1 MTGSGRYL
9 TRMLLFVAAVAALV
23 AALFPAL
30 VHAFMAN
37 VALNA
42 GIVGVLLIGILF
54 IFRQVLQLS
63 PEARWLDTYRR
74 NQPGLSVQRPPRLL
88 APLAAMLGDRQAGSR
103 MNLSAVATRSLLDS
117 IRSRLDEGRDISR
130 YMIGLLVFLGLLGTF
145 WGLLE
150 TVSSIAGVIAGL
162 GTVGGDINAFFNE
175 LKSGLQAPLAGM
187 GTAFSSSM
195 LGLAGSLV
203 LGFLDLQ
210 ASAAQNRFYN
220 ELEEWLAGMTKLGG
234 STVVADAGEGASAS
248 VPAFLQALIERTAD
262 SMDNLQ
268 RTVARGEDSRRGAS
282 NQLMQ
287 LTEKLSVLT
296 DQMKAEQQL
305 MLRLAESQMELKPI
319 LSRMADAVAGGG
331 LGGDEA
337 TRAHIRNIEVYLSR
351 LVDELASGRQQTS
364 EEVRSEIRLLARTI
378 AALADEQ
385 ARAPQPAVAGPASIA
400 KPTRATRP

>member
-1 MTGSGRYL
+1 MTGPGRYL
-9 TRMLLFVAAVAALV
+9 TRMLLFVVAVAALV
-23 AALFPAL
+23 AALFPGL

-37 VALNA
+37 VPLNS
-42 GIVGVLLIGILF
+42 GIIGVLLLGILY
-54 IFRQVLQLS
+54 IFRQVLQLA

-74 NQPGLSVQRPPRLL
+74 NAPGLSVQRPPRLL
-88 APLAAMLGDRQAGSR
+88 APLAAMLGDRQSGRIS
-103 MNLSAVATRSLLDS
+103 LSALTTRSLLDS
-117 IRSRLDEGRDISR
+117 IRSRLDEGRYLSR

-145 WGLLE
+145 WGRLE
-150 TVSSIAGVIAGL
+150 TVASIATVIGGL
-162 GTVGGDINAFFNE
+162 GGVGSADVNAFFNE
-175 LKSGLQAPLAGM
+175 LKAGLQAPLGGM

-210 ASAAQNRFYN
+210 ASQAQNRFYN
-220 ELEEWLAGMTKLGG
+220 ELEEWLAGMTKVGAG
-234 STVVADAGEGASAS
+234 PAIADSGETASI
-248 VPAFLQALIERTAD
+248 PAFLQALIERTAD

-268 RTVARGEDSRRGAS
+268 RSVARGEDSRRGAS
-282 NQLMQ
+282 TQLMQ

-305 MLRLAESQMELKPI
+305 MLRLAENQMELKPI
-319 LSRMADAVAGGG
+319 LARMADAVASGGF
-331 LGGDEA
+331 GGDEA
-337 TRAHIRNIEVYLSR
+337 TRSHIRNIEVYLSR
-351 LVDELASGRQQTS
+351 LVDEVSNGRQQTS

-385 ARAPQPAVAGPASIA
+385 QTRAPQSATAAPVV

>member
-1 MTGSGRYL
+1 
-9 TRMLLFVAAVAALV
+9 MLLFVVAVVALV

-42 GIVGVLLIGILF
+42 SIIGVLLIGILY
-54 IFRQVLQLS
+54 IFRQVLQLQ

-74 NQPGLSVQRPPRLL
+74 NAPGLSVQRAPRLL
-88 APLAAMLGDRQAGSR
+88 APLSAMLGDRQAGSR
-103 MNLSAVATRSLLDS
+103 ITLSAIATRSLLDS

-150 TVSSIAGVIAGL
+150 TVASIAGVIAGL

-175 LKSGLQAPLAGM
+175 LKTGLQAPLGGM

-210 ASAAQNRFYN
+210 ASQAQNRFYN
-220 ELEEWLAGMTKLGG
+220 ELEEWLAGMTKIGAG
-234 STVVADAGEGASAS
+234 PAIADTGEMTS

-262 SMDNLQ
+262 SMDTLQ
-268 RTVARGEDSRRGAS
+268 RAVARGEDSRKGAN

-305 MLRLAESQMELKPI
+305 MLRLAENQMELKPI
-319 LSRMADAVAGGG
+319 LSRMADTFSGGG
-331 LGGDEA
+331 FGDEA
-337 TRAHIRNIEVYLSR
+337 TRSHIRNIEVYLSR

-385 ARAPQPAVAGPASIA
+385 QTRAPAPPPPPAPAP
-400 KPTRATRP
+400 KPARTRS

>member
-9 TRMLLFVAAVAALV
+9 TRMLIFVLAVAALV

-30 VHAFMAN
+30 IHAFNAN
-37 VALNA
+37 VPLNS
-42 GIVGVLLIGILF
+42 GIVGALVLGILY
-54 IFRQVLQLS
+54 IFRQVLQLT
-63 PEARWLDTYRR
+63 PESRWLDTYRR
-74 NQPGLSVQRPPRLL
+74 NAPGLSVQRQPRLL
-88 APLAAMLGDRQAGSR
+88 APLVAMLGDRQGGRIA
-103 MNLSAVATRSLLDS
+103 LSAAATRSLLDS
-117 IRSRLDEGRDISR
+117 IRARLDEGRDISR

-150 TVSSIAGVIAGL
+150 TVSSIAGVIGGL
-162 GTVGGDINAFFNE
+162 GAVGAADINAFFAD

-210 ASAAQNRFYN
+210 ASQAQNRFFN

-234 STVVADAGEGASAS
+234 GASIADTGEATS

-262 SMDNLQ
+262 SMDTLQ
-268 RTVARGEDSRRGAS
+268 RAVARGEDSRKGANS
-282 NQLMQ
+282 QLMQ

-305 MLRLAESQMELKPI
+305 MLRLAENQMELKPI
-319 LSRMADAVAGGG
+319 LSRMADAVASGGF
-331 LGGDEA
+331 GGDEA
-337 TRAHIRNIEVYLSR
+337 TRSHIRNIEVYLSR
-351 LVDELASGRQQTS
+351 LVDELSSGRHQTS
-364 EEVRSEIRLLARTI
+364 EEIRSEIRLLSRTI
-378 AALADEQ
+378 AALAEEQ
-385 ARAPQPAVAGPASIA
+385 QPRPQPPSAPPPMP
-400 KPTRATRP
+400 KPTRASRS

>member
-1 MTGSGRYL
+1 MTGPGRYL
-9 TRMLLFVAAVAALV
+9 TRMLLFVLAVVALV

-42 GIVGVLLIGILF
+42 SIVGVLLLGILY
-54 IFRQVLQLS
+54 IFRQVLQLA

-74 NQPGLSVQRPPRLL
+74 NAPGLSVQRQPRLL
-88 APLAAMLGDRQAGSR
+88 APLSAMLGDRQAGR
-103 MNLSAVATRSLLDS
+103 MTLSAIATRSLLDS

-175 LKSGLQAPLAGM
+175 LKSGLQAPLGGM

-210 ASAAQNRFYN
+210 ASQAQNRFYN
-220 ELEEWLAGMTKLGG
+220 ELEEWLAGMTKVGAG
-234 STVVADAGEGASAS
+234 SMIADTGEPAS
-248 VPAFLQALIERTAD
+248 VPAFLQALIEKTSD

-305 MLRLAESQMELKPI
+305 MLRLAENQMELKPI
-319 LSRMADAVAGGG
+319 LSRMADAVSSGGF
-331 LGGDEA
+331 GGDEA
-337 TRAHIRNIEVYLSR
+337 TRSHIRNIEVYLSR

-378 AALADEQ
+378 AALGEEQ
-385 ARAPQPAVAGPASIA
+385 TRVQQAAPAAPVV
-400 KPTRATRP
+400 KPSRATRS

>member
-1 MTGSGRYL
+1 MTGPGRYL
-9 TRMLLFVAAVAALV
+9 TRMLLFVLAVAALV
-23 AALFPAL
+23 GGLFPAL

-37 VALNA
+37 VPLNT
-42 GIVGVLLIGILF
+42 GIVGALILGILY

-63 PEARWLDTYRR
+63 PEAAWLDTYRR
-74 NQPGLSVQRPPRLL
+74 NAPGLSVQRQPRLL
-88 APLAAMLGDRQAGSR
+88 APLATILGDRQGGR
-103 MNLSAVATRSLLDS
+103 IMLSAVATRSLLDS

-150 TVSSIAGVIAGL
+150 TVSSIANVIAGL
-162 GTVGGDINAFFNE
+162 GAVGSADINAFFSE
-175 LKSGLQAPLAGM
+175 LKSGLQAPLGGM

-210 ASAAQNRFYN
+210 ASQAQNRFYN
-220 ELEEWLAGMTKLGG
+220 ELEEWLAGMTKVG
-234 STVVADAGEGASAS
+234 AGASIGDGSEMTS

-262 SMDNLQ
+262 SMDTLQ
-268 RTVARGEDSRRGAS
+268 RAVARGEDSRKGANS
-282 NQLMQ
+282 QLMQ

-305 MLRLAESQMELKPI
+305 MLRLAENQMELKPI
-319 LSRMADAVAGGG
+319 LSRMADAVASGGF
-331 LGGDEA
+331 GGDEA
-337 TRAHIRNIEVYLSR
+337 TRSHIRNIEVYISR
-351 LVDELASGRQQTS
+351 LLDEVANGRQQTS
-364 EEVRSEIRLLARTI
+364 EEIRSEIRLLSRTI
-378 AALADEQ
+378 AALADDQQRQQSEP
-385 ARAPQPAVAGPASIA
+385 AAAPAHVA

>member
-1 MTGSGRYL
+1 MTGPGRYL
-9 TRMLLFVAAVAALV
+9 TRMLLFVVAVAALV

-37 VALNA
+37 VPLNS
-42 GIVGVLLIGILF
+42 GIVGVLLLGILY
-54 IFRQVLQLS
+54 IVRQVIQLA

-74 NQPGLSVQRPPRLL
+74 NAPGLSVQRQPRLL
-88 APLAAMLGDRQAGSR
+88 APLSAVLGDRQTGTR
-103 MNLSAVATRSLLDS
+103 MALSAVAARSLLDS

-130 YMIGLLVFLGLLGTF
+130 YLIGLLVFLGLLGTF

-150 TVSSIAGVIAGL
+150 TVSSIAGVIGGL

-175 LKSGLQAPLAGM
+175 LKSGLQAPLGGM

-210 ASAAQNRFYN
+210 ASQAQNRFYN
-220 ELEEWLAGMTKLGG
+220 ELEEWLAGMTKVG
-234 STVVADAGEGASAS
+234 AGPSIGDTGETAS

-262 SMDNLQ
+262 SMDTLQ
-268 RTVARGEDSRRGAS
+268 RAVARGEDARKGAN

-305 MLRLAESQMELKPI
+305 MLRLAENQMELKPI
-319 LSRMADAVAGGG
+319 LARMADAVASGGF
-331 LGGDEA
+331 GGDEA
-337 TRAHIRNIEVYLSR
+337 TRSHIRNIEVYLAR
-351 LVDELASGRQQTS
+351 LVDEVSTGRQQTS
-364 EEVRSEIRLLARTI
+364 DEVRSEIRLLARTI

-385 ARAPQPAVAGPASIA
+385 SRAPQPAAPIA
-400 KPTRATRP
+400 VTKPVRATRP

>member
-1 MTGSGRYL
+1 MTGPGRYL
-9 TRMLLFVAAVAALV
+9 TRMLLFVLAVAALV
-23 AALFPAL
+23 AGLFSAL

-37 VALNA
+37 VSLNS
-42 GIVGVLLIGILF
+42 GIIGALLIGILY
-54 IFRQVLQLS
+54 IFRQVLQLA
-63 PEARWLDTYRR
+63 PEVSWLDTYRR
-74 NQPGLSVQRPPRLL
+74 NAPGLSVQRQPRLL
-88 APLAAMLGDRQAGSR
+88 APLATILADRQGGR
-103 MNLSAVATRSLLDS
+103 ILLSAVATRSLLDS

-175 LKSGLQAPLAGM
+175 LKSGLQAPLGGM

-210 ASAAQNRFYN
+210 ASQAQNRFYN
-220 ELEEWLAGMTKLGG
+220 ELEEWLAGMTKVGAG
-234 STVVADAGEGASAS
+234 PAMADVGETAS

-262 SMDNLQ
+262 SMDTLQ
-268 RTVARGEDSRRGAS
+268 RAVARGEDSRKGANS
-282 NQLMQ
+282 QLMQ

-305 MLRLAESQMELKPI
+305 MLRLAENQMELKPI
-319 LSRMADAVAGGG
+319 LSRMADAVASGGF
-331 LGGDEA
+331 GGDEA
-337 TRAHIRNIEVYLSR
+337 TRSHIRNIEVYISR
-351 LVDELASGRQQTS
+351 LLDEVANGRQQTS
-364 EEVRSEIRLLARTI
+364 EEIRSEIRLLARTI

-385 ARAPQPAVAGPASIA
+385 QRQQAEPAAAPTQVA

>member
-1 MTGSGRYL
+1 MTGPGRYL
-9 TRMLLFVAAVAALV
+9 TRMLLFVVAVAALV

-42 GIVGVLLIGILF
+42 SIIGVLLIGILY
-54 IFRQVLQLS
+54 IFRQVLQLQ

-74 NQPGLSVQRPPRLL
+74 NAPGLSVQRAPRLL
-88 APLAAMLGDRQAGSR
+88 APLSAMLGDRQAGSR
-103 MNLSAVATRSLLDS
+103 ITLSAIATRSLLDS

-150 TVSSIAGVIAGL
+150 TVASIAGVIANL
-162 GTVGGDINAFFNE
+162 GTIGGDINQFFND
-175 LKSGLQAPLAGM
+175 LKSGLQAPLGGM

-210 ASAAQNRFYN
+210 ASQAQNRFYN
-220 ELEEWLAGMTKLGG
+220 ELEEWLAGMTKIGAG
-234 STVVADAGEGASAS
+234 PAIADTGEVTS

-305 MLRLAESQMELKPI
+305 MLRLAENQMELKPI
-319 LSRMADAVAGGG
+319 LSRMADAIGGGG

-337 TRAHIRNIEVYLSR
+337 TRSHIRNIEVYLSR

-385 ARAPQPAVAGPASIA
+385 SRPTPPPPAPAPRPAR
-400 KPTRATRP
+400 TRS

>member
-9 TRMLLFVAAVAALV
+9 TRMLLFVAAVVALV

-42 GIVGVLLIGILF
+42 SIIGVLLLGIAY
-54 IFRQVLQLS
+54 IFRQVLQLA

-74 NQPGLSVQRPPRLL
+74 NAPGLSVQRAPRLL
-88 APLAAMLGDRQAGSR
+88 APLSAMLGDRQVGSR
-103 MNLSAVATRSLLDS
+103 MNLSAIATRSLLDS

-175 LKSGLQAPLAGM
+175 LKSGLQAPLGGM

-210 ASAAQNRFYN
+210 ASQAQNRFYN
-220 ELEEWLAGMTKLGG
+220 ELEEWLAGMTKVGT
-234 STVVADAGEGASAS
+234 SAVIADAGEATS
-248 VPAFLQALIERTAD
+248 VPAFLQALIEKTAD

-268 RTVARGEDSRRGAS
+268 RTVARGEDARRGAS
-282 NQLMQ
+282 SQLMQ
-287 LTEKLSVLT
+287 LTAKLSVLT

-305 MLRLAESQMELKPI
+305 MLRLAENQMELKPI

-385 ARAPQPAVAGPASIA
+385 TRTPQPAPAAAPAPVA
-400 KPTRATRP
+400 KPSRVTRP

>member
-1 MTGSGRYL
+1 MTGPGRYL

-42 GIVGVLLIGILF
+42 GIVGALLIGIAY
-54 IFRQVLQLS
+54 IFRQVLQLQ

-74 NQPGLSVQRPPRLL
+74 NAPGLSVQRPPRLL
-88 APLAAMLGDRQAGSR
+88 APLSAMLGDRQAGSR
-103 MNLSAVATRSLLDS
+103 ITLSAVATRSLLDS
-117 IRSRLDEGRDISR
+117 IRARLDEGRDISR

-150 TVSSIAGVIAGL
+150 TVASIAGVIGGL
-162 GTVGGDINAFFNE
+162 GTVGGDINQFFNE
-175 LKSGLQAPLAGM
+175 LKAGLQAPLGGM

-210 ASAAQNRFYN
+210 ASQAQNRFYN
-220 ELEEWLAGMTKLGG
+220 ELEEWLAGMTKVGAGPAIAEGG
-234 STVVADAGEGASAS
+234 EMTS

-262 SMDNLQ
+262 SMDDLQ
-268 RTVARGEDSRRGAS
+268 RSVARGEDSRRGAN

-319 LSRMADAVAGGG
+319 LSRMADAISGGG

-351 LVDELASGRQQTS
+351 LVDELSSGRQQTS
-364 EEVRSEIRLLARTI
+364 DEVRSEIRLLARTI
-378 AALADEQ
+378 AALADDQ
-385 ARAPQPAVAGPASIA
+385 SKPAAQPAPPPAPR
-400 KPTRATRP
+400 PTRTRSPS

>member
-1 MTGSGRYL
+1 MTGPGRYL
-9 TRMLLFVAAVAALV
+9 SRMLIFVVAVAALV

-42 GIVGVLLIGILF
+42 SIVAVLVVGILY
-54 IFRQVLQLS
+54 IFRQVLQLQ

-74 NQPGLSVQRPPRLL
+74 NQPGLSVQRAPRQL
-88 APLAAMLGDRQAGSR
+88 APLAAALGDRPGGR
-103 MNLSAVATRSLLDS
+103 LTLSAIAARSLLDS
-117 IRSRLDEGRDISR
+117 IRARLDEGRDISR

-175 LKSGLQAPLAGM
+175 LKSGLQAPLGGM

-210 ASAAQNRFYN
+210 ASQAQNRFYN
-220 ELEEWLAGMTKLGG
+220 ELEEWLAGMTKVG
-234 STVVADAGEGASAS
+234 AGTAIGDFGEAPTS
-248 VPAFLQALIERTAD
+248 VPAFLQALIEKTAD

-268 RTVARGEDSRRGAS
+268 RTVARGEDARRGA
-282 NQLMQ
+282 NTQLMQ

-305 MLRLAESQMELKPI
+305 MLRLAESQMELKPV
-319 LSRMADAVAGGG
+319 LARLADATASG
-331 LGGDEA
+331 LGGDEP
-337 TRAHIRNIEVYLSR
+337 TRAHIRNIEVYLAR
-351 LVDELASGRQQTS
+351 LVDEISNGRSQTS
-364 EEVRSEIRLLARTI
+364 EEIRGEIRLLARTI

-385 ARAPQPAVAGPASIA
+385 QHQGVAAQPAAVA
-400 KPTRATRP
+400 KPRARSS

>member
-1 MTGSGRYL
+1 MTGPGRYL

-42 GIVGVLLIGILF
+42 GIVGVLLLGILY

-74 NQPGLSVQRPPRLL
+74 NAPGLSVQAQPRLL
-88 APLAAMLGDRQAGSR
+88 APLSAMLGDRQAGSR
-103 MNLSAVATRSLLDS
+103 ITLSAIATRSLLDS
-117 IRSRLDEGRDISR
+117 IRARLDEGRDISR

-150 TVSSIAGVIAGL
+150 TVASIAGVIGSL
-162 GTVGGDINAFFNE
+162 GTVSGDINQFFNE
-175 LKSGLQAPLAGM
+175 LKSGLQAPLGGM

-210 ASAAQNRFYN
+210 ASQAQNRFYN
-220 ELEEWLAGMTKLGG
+220 ELEEWLAGMTKVGAG
-234 STVVADAGEGASAS
+234 PAIADTGEMTS

-262 SMDNLQ
+262 SMDSLQ
-268 RTVARGEDSRRGAS
+268 RAVARGEDSRKGAN

-305 MLRLAESQMELKPI
+305 MLRLAENQMELKPI
-319 LSRMADAVAGGG
+319 LSRMSDAIATGG

-337 TRAHIRNIEVYLSR
+337 TRSHIRNIEVYLSR
-351 LVDELASGRQQTS
+351 LVDELSSGRQQTS
-364 EEVRSEIRLLARTI
+364 DEVRSEIRLLARTI
-378 AALADEQ
+378 AALADDQ
-385 ARAPQPAVAGPASIA
+385 SKPAPPPAPA
-400 KPTRATRP
+400 PTPRSTRTRTPS